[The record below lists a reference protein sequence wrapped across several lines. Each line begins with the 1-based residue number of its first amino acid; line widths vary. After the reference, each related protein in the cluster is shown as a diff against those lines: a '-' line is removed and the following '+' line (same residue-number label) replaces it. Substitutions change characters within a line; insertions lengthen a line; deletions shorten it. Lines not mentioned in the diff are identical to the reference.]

1 MKWFKISKPKTYYI
15 TITEMLK
22 KKVEVEANSEEE
34 AMNKVKKAYEKMD
47 ITLDEYDF
55 TAVKFKFSKR

>member
-1 MKWFKISKPKTYYI
+1 MKLFNTSKPKTYYI
-15 TITEMLK
+15 TITEILK
-22 KKVEVEANSEEE
+22 KKVIIDADSEEE